1 MHNKKTTAAVLIA
14 GILVGLGVT
23 VLVVFTVRLPERNP
37 LSEPAVDNGR
47 EADLFGTPRQQGVFL
62 HDQSQLV
69 DWFNRT
75 DLRHKSQ
82 GVFKALQDWK
92 TTSRK
97 LLIPCHNGDELSSDI
112 VIIPETDYEASGI
125 YYRHYAEDITCI
137 VQVYPAATENPQDI
151 ADDPCAYR
159 FGKKLTG
166 PPQEGVNGHITLNGK
181 EVHYGLS
188 YSESMERNFFTFLY
202 ADRYIVTIGYMDGS
216 TVDLFDFMRNFGLKE
231 IPLS

>member
-23 VLVVFTVRLPERNP
+23 VLVVFTVRLPERTP

-112 VIIPETDYEASGI
+112 VVIP
-125 YYRHYAEDITCI
+125 
-137 VQVYPAATENPQDI
+137 
-151 ADDPCAYR
+151 
-159 FGKKLTG
+159 
-166 PPQEGVNGHITLNGK
+166 
-181 EVHYGLS
+181 
-188 YSESMERNFFTFLY
+188 
-202 ADRYIVTIGYMDGS
+202 
-216 TVDLFDFMRNFGLKE
+216 
-231 IPLS
+231 